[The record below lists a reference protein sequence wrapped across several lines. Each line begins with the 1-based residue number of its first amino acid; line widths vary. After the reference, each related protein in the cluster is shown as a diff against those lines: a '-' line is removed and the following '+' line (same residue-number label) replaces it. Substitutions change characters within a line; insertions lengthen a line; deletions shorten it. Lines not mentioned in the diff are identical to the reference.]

1 MKSKL
6 AMGAS
11 LWVMALMHPAVA
23 QDGKIARRHELPGE
37 ERREQTESENCLQHL
52 GGAGIAGLA
61 LSGELP
67 HGIQRAVQAIVHR

>member
-23 QDGKIARRHELPGE
+23 QEVVLDEVVVAGTQAFTARRMPK
-37 ERREQTESENCLQHL
+37 RRPLC
-52 GGAGIAGLA
+52 
-61 LSGELP
+61 
-67 HGIQRAVQAIVHR
+67 